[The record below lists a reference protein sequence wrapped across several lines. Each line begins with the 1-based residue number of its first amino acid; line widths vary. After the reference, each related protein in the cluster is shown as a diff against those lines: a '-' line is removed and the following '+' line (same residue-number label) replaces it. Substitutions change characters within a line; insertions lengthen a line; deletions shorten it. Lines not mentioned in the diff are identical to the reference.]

1 MLPAKQCGAM
11 DRVGRQV
18 PGSPGSN
25 SLNLRA
31 PAVKWDHNSY
41 SVWGSV
47 RAPTQFGDP
56 VLKLYELMDWRS
68 SSSGGPWVLPQSHLH
83 PSFQPRFPSRS
94 SSSIRLGSSLAPPY
108 VHVFSAPLI
117 PALIPACWLWTSADH
132 RKIKFSPY
140 TCGLSTQFQ
149 NICNFTSPALWAT
162 WRSVTLEDVP
172 SPLHR

>member
-56 VLKLYELMDWRS
+56 VLKLYDLMDWRS
-68 SSSGGPWVLPQSHLH
+68 SSSGVRFQSFPNPTCTHLSSH
-83 PSFQPRFPSRS
+83 ASLLGAPLQP
-94 SSSIRLGSSLAPPY
+94 GWAPPY

-132 RKIKFSPY
+132 RNKFSPY
-140 TCGLSTQFQ
+140 TCGLSTQSQ
-149 NICNFTSPALWAT
+149 NICNFTSSTLWAT
-162 WRSVTLEDVP
+162 WRSVTLEDMP
-172 SPLHR
+172 SSLHR